1 MTVFYI
7 HAILLVSSF
16 LLVLMKKLNQ
26 IIILSILALGFTF
39 AACETASNSS
49 SSSDT
54 SFLNQSSI
62 DVNTSEIDSFENF
75 TSDSFSTESNSED
88 SLSDSSSEE
97 YDNGYAEIMDEAY
110 SLSSGKTL
118 TGSYELGG
126 VITKIDTA
134 YSSSKG
140 ICLYFEVDEPEHR
153 SMYCYQLTGEGAN
166 IIQVGD
172 YIWVSGSIKNYKG
185 LIEFDKGCQLVDYE
199 IHPNNIPPDLENDP
213 YADISENEFYANY
226 TPAISEE
233 DAYFRS
239 LHGFMSGELETPD
252 QAPTISEYQPMQ
264 NGSYVRNSE
273 MLLSSDGKT
282 YTVVDAYGKESF
294 QVYKSGAYI
303 TLEEVAAYVY
313 AFGTYPANYTTSKNE
328 SPASSIWGEY
338 LRLNHTSFS
347 GDTSRYPYEPKLP
360 NISGCGGN
368 LNYYEMDIGTTGT
381 DCDPSYTAEIYNNG
395 YSITRGAAR
404 IVYGKN
410 DLNKNGVYEIGEFHV
425 FYTYNHY
432 NDFQEYLNYEGGWG
446 EMFGN
451 ITGGGTI
458 SSKDNYNPTDYIEV
472 ILAPLSS
479 TATYMQ
485 RIDYFYYDTKK
496 Y

>member
-1 MTVFYI
+1 MRKIQKIT
-7 HAILLVSSF
+7 LLTT
-16 LLVLMKKLNQ
+16 
-26 IIILSILALGFTF
+26 LALGFVLAGCTINK
-39 AACETASNSS
+39 TSQNNSDSPTS
-49 SSSDT
+49 S
-54 SFLNQSSI
+54 QSSLEGSNEEI
-62 DVNTSEIDSFENF
+62 SSITSVSSPE
-75 TSDSFSTESNSED
+75 SD
-88 SLSDSSSEE
+88 SDSSTIE
-97 YDNGYAEIMDEAY
+97 DNGYAAIMDEAY
-110 SLSSGKTL
+110 ALSVGKSLSGI
-118 TGSYELGG
+118 YELSGT
-126 VITKIDTA
+126 ITMIDKA

-140 ICLYFEVDEPEHR
+140 VNLYFEVDEPESR
-153 SMYCYQLTGEGAN
+153 SMYCYQLNGNGAS
-166 IIQVGD
+166 IISVGD

-185 LIEFDKGCQLVDYE
+185 TVEFDKGCQLIDYE
-199 IHPNNIPPDLENDP
+199 RAPENIPPDVENDP
-213 YADISENEFYANY
+213 YANVSANEFYANY
-226 TPAISEE
+226 SPAKSEE

-239 LHGFMSGELETPD
+239 LHGFMSGSLETPN
-252 QAPTISEYQPMQ
+252 QAPTISTYQPMY
-264 NGSYVRNSE
+264 NGKYVRNNE

-282 YTVVDAYGKESF
+282 YTVVDAYGNNAF
-294 QVYKSGAYI
+294 DVFKSGAYI

-328 SPASSIWGEY
+328 SPLGSIWGEY

-381 DCDPSYTAEIYNNG
+381 DCDPSYSAEIYNDG
-395 YSITRGAAR
+395 YTITRGAAR

-410 DLNKNGVYEIGEFHV
+410 DLDKDGDFEIGEFHV

-458 SSKDNYNPTDYIEV
+458 SSKYDYNPTDYVEV
-472 ILAPLSS
+472 EFTSLTSYIPQL
-479 TATYMQ
+479 
-485 RIDYFYYDTKK
+485 RNIDYFYYDKKK

>member
-1 MTVFYI
+1 
-7 HAILLVSSF
+7 
-16 LLVLMKKLNQ
+16 MKNLKQ
-26 IIILSILALGFTF
+26 ITILSMLALGFTF
-39 AACETASNSS
+39 TACAALPNSEIS
-49 SSSDT
+49 SGFST
-54 SFLNQSSI
+54 SYQSSPNVI
-62 DVNTSEIDSFENF
+62 SSEIDSIESVS
-75 TSDSFSTESNSED
+75 SDAFED
-88 SLSDSSSEE
+88 SSEIENSSSDSSSEE
-97 YDNGYAEIMDEAY
+97 YDNGYSEIMDEAY
-110 SLSSGKTL
+110 ALSTGASLSGI
-118 TGSYELGG
+118 YELSG
-126 VITKIDTA
+126 VITSIDKT
-134 YSSSKG
+134 YTSSKG
-140 ICLYFEVDEPEHR
+140 VCLFFAVDEPENR
-153 SMYCYQLTGEGAN
+153 SMYCYQLMGDGASV
-166 IIQVGD
+166 IQVGD
-172 YIWVSGSIKNYKG
+172 YIWVSGTIKNYKG
-185 LIEFDKGCQLVDYE
+185 TVEFDKGCQLIDYE
-199 IHPNNIPPDLENDP
+199 INPDNIPPELENDP
-213 YADISENEFYANY
+213 YADVSESEFYANY
-226 TPAISEE
+226 SPAISEE

-252 QAPTISEYQPMQ
+252 QAPTISQYQLMQ

-282 YTVVDAYGKESF
+282 YTVVDAYGNEAF

-328 SPASSIWGEY
+328 SPSSSIWGEY

-360 NISGCGGN
+360 NISGCGGD

-381 DCDPSYTAEIYNNG
+381 DCDPSYTAKIYNDG
-395 YSITRGAAR
+395 YTITRGAAR
-404 IVYGKN
+404 IVYGKK
-410 DLNKNGVYEIGEFHV
+410 DLNKNGVYEIGELHV

-458 SSKDNYNPTDYIEV
+458 SSKTDYNPTDYVEV
-472 ILAPLSS
+472 VIAPLSPS
-479 TATYMQ
+479 TVLCT
-485 RIDYFYYDTKK
+485 RIDYFYYDTKQQ